1 MTQTLSQLEH
11 SEAFI
16 ERHIGSSAEQ
26 RQELLAAVGARSLS
40 ALIQQIVP
48 ADIQL
53 PGPPPVGDA
62 ATEHQALAE
71 LKAIASQNQRYK
83 SYIGMG
89 YSAVLTPPVILRNM
103 LENPGWYTAYTPYQP
118 EVSQGRLEALLN
130 FQTVTLDLTGLDLAS
145 ASLLDEATAA
155 AEAMALA
162 KRASKL
168 KDANRFFVADDVHPQ
183 TLDVVRTRAETFG
196 FDVIV
201 DKAEKVLE
209 LDGVFGVLLQQ
220 VGTTGE
226 LHDYSALLAE
236 LKSRKIIT
244 SVAADIMALVL
255 LTAPGKQGAD
265 VVFGSA
271 QRFGVPMGYG
281 GPHAAFFACRDEFKR
296 SMPGRIIGVSRDAAG
311 NTALRMAMQTI
322 GMGYSAV
329 LTPPVILRNMLE
341 NPGWYT
347 AYTPYQP
354 EVSQGRLEALLNFQT
369 VTLDLTGLDLA
380 SASLLDE
387 ATAAAE
393 AMALAKRASK
403 LKDAN
408 RFFVADDV
416 HPQTLDVV
424 RTRAETF
431 GFDVIVDKAEKVLE
445 LDGVFGVL
453 LQQVGTTGELHDYS
467 ALLAELKSRKIIT
480 SVAADIMALVLL
492 TAPGKQGADVVFGS
506 AQRFGVP
513 MGYGGPHA
521 AFFACRDE
529 FKRSMPGR
537 IIGVSRDAAGNTAL
551 RMAMQTREQH
561 IRREKANSNICTS
574 QVLLANIASLYAVY
588 HGPQGLQRIAGRIHR
603 LTDILAAGLQKAGL
617 TLRHHTWFD
626 TLTVEVKD
634 KAAVLERA
642 LSFGINLRTDIH
654 GAVGITLDEATSRED
669 VQTLFALLAGDN
681 HGLDIDALDA
691 AVSKNSQ
698 SIPAA
703 MLRQDP
709 ILTHPVFNRY
719 HSETE
724 MMRYMHR
731 LERKDLALNQ
741 AMIPLGSCT
750 MKLNAAAEMIPITW
764 PEFSELH
771 PFCPPEQ
778 AAGYQQMIGQLSQWL
793 VQLTGYDA
801 VCMQP
806 NSGAQGEYAGLL
818 AIRRYHESRN
828 EAGRHVC
835 LIPSSA
841 HGTNPASAQMAGM
854 SVVVVA
860 CDKNGNIDLH
870 DLRVKAEQAGEE
882 LSCIMVTYPS
892 THGVYEET
900 IREVCQI
907 VHQFGG
913 QVYLDGANMNAQ
925 VGITTPGYIGADVSH
940 LNLHKTFCIPH
951 GGGGPGMGPIGVKAH
966 LAPFVPGH
974 SVVQI
979 DGVTTQQGAV
989 SAAPF
994 GSASILPISWM
1005 YIRMMGAEGLKQASQ
1020 MAILNANYIAT
1031 RLKDAYPILYTGRDH
1046 RVAHEC
1052 ILDIRPLKEETGISE
1067 MDIAKRLIDFGFHA
1081 PTMSFP
1087 VACTLMVEPTES
1099 ESKVEL
1105 DRFIDA
1111 MLAIRSEI
1119 DRVAKGEWPLED
1131 NPLVNA
1137 PHVQAELV
1145 NDWQHPYSRELAVFP
1160 VAGVRENKYWPSV
1173 KRLDDVYGDRNLF
1186 CSCVPM
1192 SDYE

>member
-1 MTQTLSQLEH
+1 MTQTLSQLEN
-11 SEAFI
+11 SESFI
-16 ERHIGSSAEQ
+16 ARHIGPSAQ
-26 RQELLAAVGARSLS
+26 QQQEMLETVGARSLRD
-40 ALIQQIVP
+40 LIEQIVP
-48 ADIQL
+48 SDIQL
-53 PGPPPVGDA
+53 PTPPAVGDA
-62 ATEHQALAE
+62 VTEHQALAE
-71 LKAIASQNQRYK
+71 LKAIAGQNQRYK
-83 SYIGMG
+83 SFIGMG
-89 YSAVLTPPVILRNM
+89 YHGVLMPPVIQRNM

-130 FQTVTLDLTGLDLAS
+130 FQQLTQDLTGLELAS

-168 KDANRFFVADDVHPQ
+168 KNANRFFVAADVHPQ

-201 DKAEKVLE
+201 DDAEKVL
-209 LDGVFGVLLQQ
+209 DHQDVFGVLLQQ
-220 VGTTGE
+220 VGTYGE
-226 LHDYSALLAE
+226 LHDYTALMNE
-236 LKSRKIIT
+236 LKNRKVIT
-244 SVAADIMALVL
+244 CVAADPMALVL
-255 LTAPGKQGAD
+255 LAAPGKLGAD

-281 GPHAAFFACRDEFKR
+281 GPHAAFF
-296 SMPGRIIGVSRDAAG
+296 G
-311 NTALRMAMQTI
+311 
-322 GMGYSAV
+322 
-329 LTPPVILRNMLE
+329 
-341 NPGWYT
+341 
-347 AYTPYQP
+347 
-354 EVSQGRLEALLNFQT
+354 
-369 VTLDLTGLDLA
+369 
-380 SASLLDE
+380 
-387 ATAAAE
+387 
-393 AMALAKRASK
+393 
-403 LKDAN
+403 
-408 RFFVADDV
+408 
-416 HPQTLDVV
+416 
-424 RTRAETF
+424 
-431 GFDVIVDKAEKVLE
+431 
-445 LDGVFGVL
+445 
-453 LQQVGTTGELHDYS
+453 
-467 ALLAELKSRKIIT
+467 
-480 SVAADIMALVLL
+480 
-492 TAPGKQGADVVFGS
+492 
-506 AQRFGVP
+506 
-513 MGYGGPHA
+513 
-521 AFFACRDE
+521 CRDE

-588 HGPQGLQRIAGRIHR
+588 HGPVGLKRIADRIHR
-603 LTDILAAGLQKAGL
+603 LTDILAAGLKQKDV
-617 TLRHHTWFD
+617 TIRNHSWFD
-626 TLTVEVKD
+626 TLTVVVKD
-634 KAAVLERA
+634 KAEVLARA
-642 LSFGINLRTDIH
+642 LSFGFNLRSDIP
-654 GAVGITLDEATSRED
+654 GAVWISLDEATSRED
-669 VQTLFALLAGDN
+669 VEALFAVLLGDN
-681 HGLDIDALDA
+681 HGLDIDTLDTL
-691 AVSKNSQ
+691 VSEECEG
-698 SIPAA
+698 SIPSH
-703 MLRQDP
+703 MLRTDP

-764 PEFSELH
+764 PEFAELH

-778 AAGYQQMIGQLSQWL
+778 ALGYQIMISQLSQWL

-828 EAGRHVC
+828 EATRHVC

-860 CDKNGNIDLH
+860 CDDSGNIDLH
-870 DLRVKAEQAGEE
+870 DLRAKAEQAGDE

-951 GGGGPGMGPIGVKAH
+951 GGGGPGMGPIGVKSH

-974 SVVQI
+974 TIVQI
-979 DGVTTQQGAV
+979 DGLTTQQGAV

-1005 YIRMMGAEGLKQASQ
+1005 YIRMMGAEGLKKASQ
-1020 MAILNANYIAT
+1020 TAILNANYIAT
-1031 RLKDAYPILYTGRDH
+1031 RLKSAYPILYTGRDG

-1052 ILDIRPLKEETGISE
+1052 ILDIRPLKEQTGISE

-1087 VACTLMVEPTES
+1087 VAGTLMVEPTES
-1099 ESKVEL
+1099 ESKAEL

-1111 MLAIRSEI
+1111 MLAIRAEI
-1119 DRVAKGEWPLED
+1119 ERVSSGEWTLAD

-1137 PHVQAELV
+1137 PHIQAELV
-1145 NDWQHPYSRELAVFP
+1145 ANWEHAYSRELAVFP
-1160 VAGVRENKYWPSV
+1160 TESTRENKYWPTV

-1186 CSCVPM
+1186 CSCVPI
-1192 SDYE
+1192 SEYE

>member
-1 MTQTLSQLEH
+1 MTQTLSQLEN
-11 SEAFI
+11 SESFI
-16 ERHIGSSAEQ
+16 ARHIGPSAQ
-26 RQELLAAVGARSLS
+26 QQQEMLETVGARSLRD
-40 ALIQQIVP
+40 LIEQIVP
-48 ADIQL
+48 SDIQL
-53 PGPPPVGDA
+53 PTPPAVGDA
-62 ATEHQALAE
+62 VTEHQALAE
-71 LKAIASQNQRYK
+71 LKAIAGQNQRYK
-83 SYIGMG
+83 SFIGMG
-89 YSAVLTPPVILRNM
+89 YHGVLMPPVIQRNM

-130 FQTVTLDLTGLDLAS
+130 FQQLTQDLTGLELAS

-168 KDANRFFVADDVHPQ
+168 KNANRFFVAADVHPQ

-201 DKAEKVLE
+201 DDAEKVL
-209 LDGVFGVLLQQ
+209 DHQDVFGVLLQQ
-220 VGTTGE
+220 VGTYGE
-226 LHDYSALLAE
+226 LHDYTALMNE
-236 LKSRKIIT
+236 LKNRKVIT
-244 SVAADIMALVL
+244 CVAADPMALVL
-255 LTAPGKQGAD
+255 LAAPGKLGAD

-281 GPHAAFFACRDEFKR
+281 GPHAAFF
-296 SMPGRIIGVSRDAAG
+296 G
-311 NTALRMAMQTI
+311 
-322 GMGYSAV
+322 
-329 LTPPVILRNMLE
+329 
-341 NPGWYT
+341 
-347 AYTPYQP
+347 
-354 EVSQGRLEALLNFQT
+354 
-369 VTLDLTGLDLA
+369 
-380 SASLLDE
+380 
-387 ATAAAE
+387 
-393 AMALAKRASK
+393 
-403 LKDAN
+403 
-408 RFFVADDV
+408 
-416 HPQTLDVV
+416 
-424 RTRAETF
+424 
-431 GFDVIVDKAEKVLE
+431 
-445 LDGVFGVL
+445 
-453 LQQVGTTGELHDYS
+453 
-467 ALLAELKSRKIIT
+467 
-480 SVAADIMALVLL
+480 
-492 TAPGKQGADVVFGS
+492 
-506 AQRFGVP
+506 
-513 MGYGGPHA
+513 
-521 AFFACRDE
+521 CRDE

-588 HGPQGLQRIAGRIHR
+588 HGPVGLKRIADRIHR
-603 LTDILAAGLQKAGL
+603 LTDILAAGLKQKDV
-617 TLRHHTWFD
+617 TIRNHSWFD
-626 TLTVEVKD
+626 TLTVVVKD
-634 KAAVLERA
+634 KAEVLARA
-642 LSFGINLRTDIH
+642 LSFGFNLRSDIP
-654 GAVGITLDEATSRED
+654 GAVGISLDEATSRED
-669 VQTLFALLAGDN
+669 VEALFAVLLGDN
-681 HGLDIDALDA
+681 HGLDIDTLDTL
-691 AVSKNSQ
+691 VSEECEG
-698 SIPAA
+698 SIPSH
-703 MLRQDP
+703 MLRTDP

-764 PEFSELH
+764 PEFAELH

-778 AAGYQQMIGQLSQWL
+778 ALGYQIMISQLSQWL

-828 EAGRHVC
+828 EATRHVC

-860 CDKNGNIDLH
+860 CDDSGNIDLH
-870 DLRVKAEQAGEE
+870 DLRAKAEQAGDE

-951 GGGGPGMGPIGVKAH
+951 GGGGPGMGPIGVKSH

-974 SVVQI
+974 TIVQI
-979 DGVTTQQGAV
+979 DGLTTQQGAV

-1005 YIRMMGAEGLKQASQ
+1005 YIRMMGAEGLKKASQ
-1020 MAILNANYIAT
+1020 TAILNANYIAT
-1031 RLKDAYPILYTGRDH
+1031 RLKSAYPILYTGRDG

-1052 ILDIRPLKEETGISE
+1052 ILDIRPLKEQTGISE

-1087 VACTLMVEPTES
+1087 VAGTLMVEPTES
-1099 ESKVEL
+1099 ESKAEL

-1111 MLAIRSEI
+1111 MLAIRAEI
-1119 DRVAKGEWPLED
+1119 ERVSSGEWTLAD

-1137 PHVQAELV
+1137 PHIQAELV
-1145 NDWQHPYSRELAVFP
+1145 ANWEHAYSRELAVFP
-1160 VAGVRENKYWPSV
+1160 TESTRENKYWPTV

-1186 CSCVPM
+1186 CSCVPI
-1192 SDYE
+1192 SEYK